1 MLELNLI
8 KIAEALETIKVQ
20 EADPD
25 SVARKTPADAN
36 KSLSQEERD
45 KVLKHLK
52 DYKVS
57 LEEQKTFINAQLEA
71 HKAHK
76 KEKTEEEKK
85 ADDNKKKKEEEKKA
99 DDNNVKGY
107 KLSFEEKFR
116 QNPPNAQERVE
127 LENMI

>member
-85 ADDNKKKKEEEKKA
+85 ADDN
-99 DDNNVKGY
+99 NVKGY

-127 LENMI
+127 LENII

>member
-1 MLELNLI
+1 MNLI

-71 HKAHK
+71 HKAHT

-85 ADDNKKKKEEEKKA
+85 ADDNKKKKEEEEKKA

>member
-8 KIAEALETIKVQ
+8 KIAEALKTIEVQ

-57 LEEQKTFINAQLEA
+57 LEEQKTFINAQL
-71 HKAHK
+71 KAHK
-76 KEKTEEEKK
+76 NSQPAVEI
-85 ADDNKKKKEEEKKA
+85 KA

>member
-1 MLELNLI
+1 
-8 KIAEALETIKVQ
+8 VQ
-20 EADPD
+20 EKDPD

-36 KSLSQEERD
+36 KSLSQEERE

-57 LEEQKTFINAQLEA
+57 LEEQRSFINEQL
-71 HKAHK
+71 KAHK
-76 KEKTEEEKK
+76 NSQPAVE
-85 ADDNKKKKEEEKKA
+85 NKP

-116 QNPPNAQERVE
+116 QNPPNAQERVV
-127 LENMI
+127 LENLI